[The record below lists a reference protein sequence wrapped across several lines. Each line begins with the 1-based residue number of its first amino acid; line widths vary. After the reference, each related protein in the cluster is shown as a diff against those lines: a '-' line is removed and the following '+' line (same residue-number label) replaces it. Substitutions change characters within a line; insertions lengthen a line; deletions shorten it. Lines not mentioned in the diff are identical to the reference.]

1 MQEIKKIFIE
11 NGEVKFIIATFMV
24 FVSWSFNGEYQ
35 ALMAI
40 AVLRLVD
47 FLTGTHYA
55 IKNKCWS
62 SNRSTA
68 GMAKTARYF
77 TYMLVARMI
86 DKVVILKFAS
96 PMIDTYIVIT
106 EAGSIF
112 ENFYKLGY
120 PVPTMLVNKLKTFYD
135 KKGESNGK
143 GL

>member
-1 MQEIKKIFIE
+1 MQDIKKLFME
-11 NGEVKFIIATFMV
+11 NGDIKFIIGTFMV

-40 AVLRLVD
+40 GVLRAMD
-47 FLTGTHYA
+47 FATGTHYA

-62 SNRSTA
+62 SSKSTS
-68 GMAKTARYF
+68 GMAKTSRYF
-77 TYMLVARMI
+77 LYMLVARMI